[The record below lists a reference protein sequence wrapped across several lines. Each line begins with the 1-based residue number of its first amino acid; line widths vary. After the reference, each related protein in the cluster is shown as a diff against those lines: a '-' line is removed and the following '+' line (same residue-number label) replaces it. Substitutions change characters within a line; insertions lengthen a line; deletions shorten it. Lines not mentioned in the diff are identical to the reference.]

1 MIDVEILWINNIYI
15 YICCVYIRIYI
26 YWFSN
31 STLLSEL
38 VKLSLQG
45 RKIEIWKELLL
56 NQQVGKNRRDSSAS
70 RKTPGSNPLIL
81 FVHKQQHEFLI
92 IFALQKVDWKHCAWL
107 VNHPTI
113 CRTSDTTSCTF
124 TAHACPS
131 DQKGNDLICSFKARK
146 PKLPVNHWP
155 KKTWAS
161 EPSPSNAISEAANP
175 NTD

>member
-1 MIDVEILWINNIYI
+1 MLYIYI
-15 YICCVYIRIYI
+15 YVVYIYI
-26 YWFSN
+26 
-31 STLLSEL
+31 
-38 VKLSLQG
+38 
-45 RKIEIWKELLL
+45 
-56 NQQVGKNRRDSSAS
+56 
-70 RKTPGSNPLIL
+70 LIL
-81 FVHKQQHEFLI
+81 KFNPTIRIGEIITPRSQNWNLKGVVVESTGGQKSAGLIGIKKNTGEQPFDFVCAQAATWF
-92 IFALQKVDWKHCAWL
+92 FALQKVDWKHSAWL